1 LNALKEMVLNLS
13 LNFSIFPKELLTS
26 MVYMGVEVMVC
37 NKIYNDGVK
46 VGAATS
52 VPH

>member
-1 LNALKEMVLNLS
+1 
-13 LNFSIFPKELLTS
+13 

-37 NKIYNDGVK
+37 SRIYNDGVK
-46 VGAATS
+46 VNVWFVVEYSDGVKANAITS